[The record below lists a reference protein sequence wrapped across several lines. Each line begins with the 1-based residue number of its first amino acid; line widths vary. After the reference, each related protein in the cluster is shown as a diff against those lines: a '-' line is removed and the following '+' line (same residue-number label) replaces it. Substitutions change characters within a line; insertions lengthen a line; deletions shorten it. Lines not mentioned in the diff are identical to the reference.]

1 MFKKLIFFL
10 LLTLSITGFAQS
22 RSKIPGNKEL
32 ITNARSYYIASD
44 TTLMKREQLESAL
57 LGHAEFKAWDL
68 QITNRRDLADMII
81 YVKRLPLT
89 GIFTYVVSDRETQ
102 TVVMSGEVHQ
112 LEGLIHASVARE
124 IIDKMKQYR
133 GDPLA
138 PQQSTQTTTGETKPH

>member
-1 MFKKLIFFL
+1 MFNRLIFFL

-44 TTLMKREQLESAL
+44 TTFMKREQLESAL
-57 LGHAEFKAWDL
+57 IGHAEFKAWDL
-68 QITNRRDLADMII
+68 QITNRRDLADMLV
-81 YVKRLPLT
+81 YVKRIPLT

-124 IIDKMKQYR
+124 IINKMKQYR

-138 PQQSTQTTTGETKPH
+138 PQQTTQPTTGDAKTH

>member
-10 LLTLSITGFAQS
+10 LLTLSVTGFAQS
-22 RSKIPGNKEL
+22 GPRIPGTKEL

-44 TTLMKREQLESAL
+44 TTFMKREQLESAL

-81 YVKRLPLT
+81 YVKRLPFT
-89 GIFTYVVSDRETQ
+89 GIFTYTVTDRETQ

-112 LEGLIHASVARE
+112 VEGLIHASVARE
-124 IIDKMKQYR
+124 IVDKMKKYR

-138 PQQSTQTTTGETKPH
+138 APQNTQPKT